1 MVAIINKLV
10 ENHESTEIRFWC
22 NRAYLPQSQLL
33 MKQADRPVK
42 VSTILAGKLRRYHD
56 SSFWRQLLDI
66 PTVIHNIIDV
76 FLVTLGFFQSL
87 FKLIL
92 WRPNV
97 VFLKG
102 GFVCLPVGYAAHLLR
117 IPIVI
122 HDSDTHAGLTNRLLA
137 PFASSVATGAPLKY
151 YNYPADKAVYTGIPI
166 QPEFRPFN
174 KAEKARLKKQ
184 LGFTENKPL
193 VLVTGGGLGAKRI
206 NEATLKIAPKLID
219 HTSVVHLSGLKQFS
233 ELDKKVPNSDDYKL
247 MAFVSKDIASII
259 GAADIVVSR
268 SGASFMAEL
277 AAIGSS
283 VILIPNA
290 QLVGGHQLKNAK
302 MYSEE
307 DAAVVI
313 DETQLTSE
321 PDILYDKILELIE
334 DSSKRHKL
342 SENLHRFAKP
352 DAAQQ
357 VAKLILGA
365 VK

>member
-1 MVAIINKLV
+1 
-10 ENHESTEIRFWC
+10 
-22 NRAYLPQSQLL
+22 
-33 MKQADRPVK
+33 
-42 VSTILAGKLRRYHD
+42 
-56 SSFWRQLLDI
+56 
-66 PTVIHNIIDV
+66 
-76 FLVTLGFFQSL
+76 
-87 FKLIL
+87 
-92 WRPNV
+92 
-97 VFLKG
+97 
-102 GFVCLPVGYAAHLLR
+102 
-117 IPIVI
+117 
-122 HDSDTHAGLTNRLLA
+122 
-137 PFASSVATGAPLKY
+137 
-151 YNYPADKAVYTGIPI
+151 
-166 QPEFRPFN
+166 
-174 KAEKARLKKQ
+174 
-184 LGFTENKPL
+184 
-193 VLVTGGGLGAKRI
+193 
-206 NEATLKIAPKLID
+206 
-219 HTSVVHLSGLKQFS
+219 
-233 ELDKKVPNSDDYKL
+233 